1 MRPLALKQNRKPR
14 SDRGMPKARHSILSS
29 SAHHFG
35 SSSHH
40 GDDDEDD
47 DTSRASTSSPNSF
60 LNSISPLTHKTYDI
74 PTSSQQAN
82 DLLLE

>member
-1 MRPLALKQNRKPR
+1 
-14 SDRGMPKARHSILSS
+14 MPKARHSILSS